1 MVNGQEKSKKRKA
14 HNRTKG
20 SGSLYQRGKIWWMA
34 YSGTYGS
41 FRESTGKTTKG
52 EAQAAL
58 TDRIAKLQAG
68 TTTAGSQKTRVSDLY
83 TLVERDYTNDGQ
95 KSLDDVQTRW
105 RLHLQPFFG
114 TMRAAAVS
122 ANVIEDYKSKRLAAG
137 ASNGTVNRE
146 LAILRRG
153 FRLGERFGRVS
164 RIPHFDMLAEAKP
177 RSGFL
182 DEAQY
187 RALVEACAATKHA
200 PWLRVFVE
208 VAGQLSNRRGE
219 LLNLRVRNIDFLG
232 DSLTLEET
240 KNGERRTIPMTPSV
254 RVLLEGACAGKT
266 PNAYVFTWP
275 DGRQVRDF
283 RTTWAAVCKT
293 AGVPELKVHD
303 LRRTGVRNM
312 IRRGVSEQV
321 AMLISGHKT
330 REVFRRYNI
339 TSADDLRNAARLI
352 EEGRPQFTDAVQSEV
367 EGAQTTIN

>member
-122 ANVIEDYKSKRLAAG
+122 ANVVEDYKSKRLAAG

>member
-1 MVNGQEKSKKRKA
+1 
-14 HNRTKG
+14 
-20 SGSLYQRGKIWWMA
+20 MA
-34 YSGTYGS
+34 YSGDNGS

-58 TDRIAKLQAG
+58 TDRIAKLQSG
-68 TTTAGSQKTRVSDLY
+68 ITTVGSQKTRVSDLY

-95 KSLDDVQTRW
+95 RSLDDVQTRW
-105 RLHLQPFFG
+105 RLHLEPFFG
-114 TMRAAAVS
+114 TMKASAVS
-122 ANVIEDYKSKRLAAG
+122 ANVIEDYKSARLKAG
-137 ASNGTVNRE
+137 ASNATVNRE

-153 FRLGERFGRVS
+153 FRLGERFGKVS
-164 RIPHFDMLAEAKP
+164 RIPHFDMLAESKP

-187 RALVEACAATKHA
+187 QRLVEACTAAKNA

-219 LLNLRVRNIDFLG
+219 LLTLRVRHVDFLG
-232 DSLTLEET
+232 DSIALEET

-254 RVLLEGACAGKT
+254 RTLLEGVCAGK
-266 PNAYVFTWP
+266 ASDAFVFTWP

-283 RTTWAAVCKT
+283 RETWRQVTEA

-339 TSADDLRNAARLI
+339 TSAEDLRHAARLI
-352 EEGRPQFTDAVQSEV
+352 EAGRSQFTDAVQSEV
-367 EGAQTTIN
+367 ESEQATIN